1 MLFEPE
7 LLAAVEADIHL
18 VADLLSLSRVM
29 PERAKESARRVVA
42 QVVAETLRRLEQ
54 RTVAALRGALD
65 RSRRNARPRPS
76 EVDWA
81 RTIRANL
88 RHYRPEL
95 GTIIPERLVGHGRRG
110 RRTDLEDVILCV
122 DQSGSMATSVVY
134 AGIFA
139 SVMASIPA
147 LATRLVVFD
156 TSVIDLSEHLSDPV
170 DVLFGVQLGGGT
182 DINRALGYCETL
194 VRRPLA
200 THLVLI
206 SDLEEGGD
214 AQEMLGRIDRLTRT
228 GVRMVVLLALSDE
241 GKPYYHV
248 EHAARIAAFGVPV
261 FGCSPDLFPDLMA
274 TALSRGD
281 LAAWAAANE
290 LVAVRPTG

>member
-1 MLFEPE
+1 
-7 LLAAVEADIHL
+7 
-18 VADLLSLSRVM
+18 
-29 PERAKESARRVVA
+29 
-42 QVVAETLRRLEQ
+42 
-54 RTVAALRGALD
+54 
-65 RSRRNARPRPS
+65 
-76 EVDWA
+76 
-81 RTIRANL
+81 
-88 RHYRPEL
+88 
-95 GTIIPERLVGHGRRG
+95 
-110 RRTDLEDVILCV
+110 
-122 DQSGSMATSVVY
+122 
-134 AGIFA
+134 
-139 SVMASIPA
+139 MASIPA

-156 TSVIDLSEHLSDPV
+156 TSVVDLSEHLADPV

-274 TALSRGD
+274 TALGRGD

-290 LVAVRPTG
+290 LVAVRALATPCA